1 LYHHVGAAATI
12 KVSVLLSQKRRAHF
26 SIFAPHPSIPQ
37 SAAMSLA
44 ARSARTHIIIN
55 STLFFTYNSLL
66 LYAKQLLADTRQS
79 NMYTSESRGAELF
92 QALASV
98 APLLLFCFSLL
109 SDELLL
115 LKYYF
120 IGARKWLE
128 FLISLSFPAFHLRHC
143 CVYIKFHY
151 GSFSKGRFSLFFMF
165 EHKGCDSKVSRPLC
179 DFWMMKI

>member
-1 LYHHVGAAATI
+1 VGAAATI

-92 QALASV
+92 QAALAAA
-98 APLLLFCFSLL
+98 APLLLLLL
-109 SDELLL
+109 SPLRAAAAAEILF
-115 LKYYF
+115 YWRAQMAGIF
-120 IGARKWLE
+120 N
-128 FLISLSFPAFHLRHC
+128 ISLFLRF
-143 CVYIKFHY
+143 I
-151 GSFSKGRFSLFFMF
+151 
-165 EHKGCDSKVSRPLC
+165 
-179 DFWMMKI
+179 